1 MARLPGPR
9 SVVKKDS
16 LRDSLLLK
24 SAGTCRPYPEPGTQV
39 QGGCPPSPSSLGLA
53 SAFPPLVLTSLSIAE
68 RLLEGFPLPL
78 PADIQLSNLVLQTH
92 QVGPNVPRHP
102 MSLHNSHLL
111 PKIPILSTL
120 CPTSTL
126 RSGWLLM
133 NREERVRLGKATQFS
148 GKSNL
153 TATSLL

>member
-1 MARLPGPR
+1 M
-9 SVVKKDS
+9 KKDS

-24 SAGTCRPYPEPGTQV
+24 PAGTCRPYPEPGTQV
-39 QGGCPPSPSSLGLA
+39 QGGCLSSLGLV

-68 RLLEGFPLPL
+68 RLQEGFPLPL
-78 PADIQLSNLVLQTH
+78 PADVQLSNLVLQTH
-92 QVGPNVPRHP
+92 QVGPKVPRHP
-102 MSLHNSHLL
+102 MSLHNSDLL

-148 GKSNL
+148 GKSKL